1 MICCTG
7 ILDAAIDVHSTFAVA
22 LALSQSHSPLPD
34 DIKNFENDSRLDL
47 VG

>member
-22 LALSQSHSPLPD
+22 LALSQSHPPLPD
-34 DIKNFENDSRLDL
+34 KYIKNFEVDL